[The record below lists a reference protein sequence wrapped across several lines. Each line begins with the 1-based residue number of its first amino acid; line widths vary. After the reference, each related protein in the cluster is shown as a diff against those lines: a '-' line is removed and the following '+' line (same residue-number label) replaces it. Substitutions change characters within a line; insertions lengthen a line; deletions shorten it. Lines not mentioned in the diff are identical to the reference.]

1 MSKKYLFTN
10 DSYFDSPGCS
20 CCDSYPVEVYNSDDT
35 DCNLG
40 SAHSYEECYVQSI
53 LTSMGGQSVVS
64 DEMLEELWC
73 MDIKALKSITND
85 LNIRVKI
92 EEC

>member
-1 MSKKYLFTN
+1 MKTYKFTN

-20 CCDSYPVEVYNSDDT
+20 CCNSYLVEVYNSDDT

-40 SAHSYEECYVQSI
+40 SAHNYESCYVQAI
-53 LTSMGGQSVVS
+53 ITSLGGQSVVS

-73 MDIKALKSITND
+73 MDIKDLKSMCKD
-85 LNIRVKI
+85 LNIKVEI
-92 EEC
+92 VS

>member
-1 MSKKYLFTN
+1 MKTYTFTN
-10 DSYFDSPGCS
+10 NSWTYSVCD
-20 CCDSYPVEVYNSDDT
+20 CCAPTEMEVYNSDDT

-40 SAHSYEECYVQSI
+40 SAHSHEDCYVQSI
-53 LTSMGGQSVVS
+53 ITSLGGQSVVS

-73 MDIKALKSITND
+73 MDIKGLKSIAND

>member
-1 MSKKYLFTN
+1 MKTYTFTN
-10 DSYFDSPGCS
+10 DTYWFSNGCY
-20 CCDSYPVEVYNSDDT
+20 CCEDLEMPTFNSDDT

-53 LTSMGGQSVVS
+53 ISSLGGQSVVP

-73 MDIKALKSITND
+73 MDIRGLKSIAED
-85 LNIRVKI
+85 LNICVNI
-92 EEC
+92 V

>member
-10 DSYFDSPGCS
+10 DSYFDSPWCS
-20 CCDSYPVEVYNSDDT
+20 CCAYLVELYNSDDT

-40 SAHSYEECYVQSI
+40 SAHSYEECYVQAIVSS
-53 LTSMGGQSVVS
+53 LGGQSVVS

-73 MDIKALKSITND
+73 MDIKDLKSMCKD
-85 LNIRVKI
+85 LCIRVEI
-92 EEC
+92 V